1 METLEFLEVSF
12 KVEGSK
18 DLDRPRIFPKGSPR
32 LGRKPMRGLGMGSG
46 GELAGSWWA
55 DSVQL
60 GTPGE
65 PELHCVL
72 FIIPDP

>member
-1 METLEFLEVSF
+1 METLVFLEVSF

-18 DLDRPRIFPKGSPR
+18 DLDRLRISPKGSPR
-32 LGRKPMRGLGMGSG
+32 LDLKPMRGLGMGSG
-46 GELAGSWWA
+46 GDLAGSCA

-60 GTPGE
+60 GTSGE